1 MTVVTGIASSGKSS
15 LITTAFEQNED
26 AILINQKPV
35 HVSNRSNLLTYL
47 NIFEGV
53 RLFLVNITGLK
64 KSMFSTEKIF
74 IFDEPTT
81 KLHED
86 DLPILVDYFNH
97 LIDERRRFK

>member
-1 MTVVTGIASSGKSS
+1 MTVVTGSASSGKSS

-64 KSMFSTEKIF
+64 KYLSLMNLQQDFMKTICLFS
-74 IFDEPTT
+74 
-81 KLHED
+81 L
-86 DLPILVDYFNH
+86 NA
-97 LIDERRRFK
+97 LII

>member
-35 HVSNRSNLLTYL
+35 HVSNRSNLLMYL

-64 KSMFSTEKIF
+64 KKACSVLKKYLSLMNLQQNFMKTIYLFSL
-74 IFDEPTT
+74 TT
-81 KLHED
+81 
-86 DLPILVDYFNH
+86 
-97 LIDERRRFK
+97 LII